1 MKAAIV
7 VMSDP
12 QANSDDA
19 LGRVFNAL
27 GVAYDFKQ
35 NGDEVTVIFLGAG
48 TRWAA
53 QVTRE
58 DHPLNGL
65 YKSVEDKVAGV
76 SATCSDF
83 FGAAADAEQAGFAML
98 KDNAAPGTAGLPSLR
113 ALAADGYQVMI
124 F

>member
-12 QANSDDA
+12 ETNSDEA

-27 GVAYDFKQ
+27 GVAYDYKQ
-35 NGDEVTVIFLGAG
+35 HGDEVKLVFLGTG

-53 QVTRE
+53 RITQT
-58 DHPLNGL
+58 DHPLHQL
-65 YKSVEDKVAGV
+65 YASVQDTVVGV

-83 FGAAADAEQAGFAML
+83 FGAASDAQQAGFSML
-98 KDNAAPGTAGLPSLR
+98 KDNDAPGTAGLPSLR
-113 ALAADGYQVMI
+113 ALAAEGYQILI

>member
-12 QANSDDA
+12 DSNSDEA
-19 LGRVFNAL
+19 LGRAFNAL

-35 NGDEVTVIFLGAG
+35 QGDDVTLVFLGAG

-53 QVTRE
+53 RVAKA
-58 DHPLNGL
+58 DHPLHEL
-65 YKSVEDKVAGV
+65 YRSVEDKVAGV

-83 FGAAADAEQAGFAML
+83 FGAASDAQQAGFTML
-98 KDNAAPGTAGLPSLR
+98 KDNAPPGTAGLPSLR
-113 ALAADGYQVMI
+113 ALAAGGYQVMI

>member
-12 QANSDDA
+12 EANNDEA

-27 GVAYDFKQ
+27 GVAYDFK
-35 NGDEVTVIFLGAG
+35 NHGDEVTLVFLGAG

-53 QVTRE
+53 QIANA
-58 DHPLNGL
+58 DHPLNAL

-83 FGAAADAEQAGFAML
+83 FGAAGGAEQAGFAML

-113 ALAADGYQVMI
+113 ALAADGYQIMI